1 MKKSTNS
8 WQKWFFL
15 LIPFFLLACGQRDP
29 EVEFQKLLDTPYT
42 NIKEGLKA
50 LDDYIGYFSGKSSEH
65 MEEAYKMRREYSA
78 MADLFNDSYQDY
90 AQFME
95 VIDKLKDKGE
105 DSEFASVREVWRQLF
120 SKKKHSLLDPGL
132 EKLDKNSFV
141 EYMTENA
148 KELCKDG
155 TILMKPDV
163 CDVVEMGEPQL
174 TEDGFSK
181 TCEGTFRVH
190 LKGSLVGLLQS
201 TALIKLKGEIVGDS
215 IPTFQYKLVG
225 YEILEAPTELKDV
238 ISTAAQLLI
247 GI

>member
-1 MKKSTNS
+1 
-8 WQKWFFL
+8 
-15 LIPFFLLACGQRDP
+15 
-29 EVEFQKLLDTPYT
+29 
-42 NIKEGLKA
+42 
-50 LDDYIGYFSGKSSEH
+50 
-65 MEEAYKMRREYSA
+65 
-78 MADLFNDSYQDY
+78 
-90 AQFME
+90 
-95 VIDKLKDKGE
+95 
-105 DSEFASVREVWRQLF
+105 
-120 SKKKHSLLDPGL
+120 
-132 EKLDKNSFV
+132 
-141 EYMTENA
+141 MTENA

>member
-1 MKKSTNS
+1 MKKNTNR
-8 WQKWFFL
+8 WQNWFL
-15 LIPFFLLACGQRDP
+15 ILIPFFFVACGQRDP

-65 MEEAYKMRREYSA
+65 MEEVYKMRREYSA

-90 AQFME
+90 AQFMD

-141 EYMTENA
+141 AYMSESA

-155 TILMKPDV
+155 TVFMKADN
-163 CDVVEMGEPQL
+163 CEVVEMGEPQL

-181 TCEGTFRVH
+181 TCEGIFRVH
-190 LKGSLVGLLQS
+190 LKGKLVGLLQS
-201 TALIKLKGEIVGDS
+201 TAQIKLKGMIVGDS

-225 YEILEAPTELKDV
+225 YEILEAPSELKDV
-238 ISTAAQLLI
+238 ISTAAQLLV

>member
-15 LIPFFLLACGQRDP
+15 LIPFFLLACEQRDP
-29 EVEFQKLLDTPYT
+29 EAEFQKLLDTPYT

-50 LDDYIGYFSGKSSEH
+50 LETLLTGCGNK
-65 MEEAYKMRREYSA
+65 K
-78 MADLFNDSYQDY
+78 NDKN
-90 AQFME
+90 
-95 VIDKLKDKGE
+95 VIKVGASPTPHAEILNVVKDKLKDKGE

-190 LKGSLVGLLQS
+190 LKSKLVGGLFQS
-201 TALIKLKGEIVGDS
+201 TAQIKLKGMIVGDS

-225 YEILEAPTELKDV
+225 YEILEAPTELKQV